1 MTHAFRRG
9 FVGIAGALV
18 LASILSGCSGSSP
31 GNAGS
36 KATGTSGSVPVPI
49 DVQITLLFVTV
60 ENRAGQPLLD
70 MDVTIRPVG
79 GAMRFTTS
87 IRRMESGERRDLS
100 LGDFI
105 GGDRSTRFNL
115 RIAARP
121 KEVAVTAVDLVGKH
135 YEVTVPWDR

>member
-18 LASILSGCSGSSP
+18 LASILSGCSGRSS

-36 KATGTSGSVPVPI
+36 KATGTAGSMPVPI
-49 DVQITLLFVTV
+49 DVQITSLFVTV

-79 GAMRFTTS
+79 GAMRFTTT

-100 LGDFI
+100 LGDFVAA
-105 GGDRSTRFNL
+105 DNTTRFSL
-115 RIAARP
+115 RIARP
-121 KEVAVTAVDLVGKH
+121 KEVAVTAVDLVGQH
-135 YEVTVPWDR
+135 YEVTVPWNR